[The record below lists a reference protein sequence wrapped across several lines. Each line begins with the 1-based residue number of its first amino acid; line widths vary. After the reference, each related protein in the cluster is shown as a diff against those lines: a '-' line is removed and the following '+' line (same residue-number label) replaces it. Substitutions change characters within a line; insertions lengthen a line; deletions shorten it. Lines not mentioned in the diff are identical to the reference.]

1 MNRFSVSTDSTAD
14 LYANEIKQL
23 NVFFLPL
30 SISYTRDGNTEILPD
45 SFQDYHDYVDF
56 YNKLRNGYEIKT
68 SMNNNYIHEE
78 YFRSI
83 AKSGVKEL
91 IHFTISSGLAR
102 TVEVAGQAIE
112 EVRKEYPDFHCIVI
126 DPLTTTVGQG
136 LLVKL
141 ACEMRDAGKS
151 LQETADYINEIKNH
165 IQNYI
170 LINNLDYLK
179 RGGRIS
185 GFAAQIGK
193 IAKLTIM
200 IDFDKYGKL
209 QICNKTM
216 GGLRRGIAGIL
227 GGLDIHKPLPDARC
241 IVVHSDNPEGAN
253 ELANAIE
260 QKCGI
265 KPEIRIMGP
274 TIGAHVGPDGV
285 AYIYLS
291 QDVRNN

>member
-1 MNRFSVSTDSTAD
+1 MNKFSISTDSTAD
-14 LYANEIKQL
+14 LYADEIKDL
-23 NVFFLPL
+23 NLFFLPL
-30 SISYTRDGNTEILPD
+30 SISYTYNGNTEILPD
-45 SFQDYHDYVDF
+45 SFQNYQEYVDF
-56 YNKLRNGYEIKT
+56 YNKLRQGYEIKT

-78 YFRSI
+78 FFRAI

-91 IHFTISSGLAR
+91 LHFTISSGLAR
-102 TVEVAGQAIE
+102 TVEVAAQAIE
-112 EVRKEYPDFHCIVI
+112 EVRKEYPDFHCVVI

-136 LLVKL
+136 MLVKI
-141 ACEMRDAGKS
+141 ACEMRDQGKT

-165 IQNYI
+165 IQHFI

-200 IDFDKYGKL
+200 IDFDKTGKL
-209 QICNKTM
+209 QIRNKTM
-216 GGLRRGIAGIL
+216 GGLKRGIAGIVT
-227 GGLDIHKPLPDARC
+227 GLDKHKPMANPRC
-241 IVVHSDNPEGAN
+241 IVVHSDNLTGAE
-253 ELANAIE
+253 ELAKAIE
-260 QKCGI
+260 EKSGI

-285 AYIYLS
+285 AYIFLS
-291 QDVRNN
+291 EDVRNN